1 VVLTGDLTDF
11 GRADECAHLV
21 DLLAPLPMPVYL
33 MPGNHDDRDQ
43 LRRSFAAHTYLGTC
57 DYAQYSVS
65 VGEIQLIALDSLE
78 QRKCAVRLCQNRI
91 WTRTHH
97 QLG

>member
-1 VVLTGDLTDF
+1 MVLAGDLTDF
-11 GRADECAHLV
+11 GRADQYAYLA
-21 DLLAPLPMPVYL
+21 DLLASLPMPVYL

-43 LRRSFAAHTYLGTC
+43 LRRSFATHTYLGTC
-57 DYAQYSVS
+57 DYVQYSVS
-65 VGEIQLIALDSLE
+65 VGEIQLIALDSAE
-78 QRKCAVRLCQNRI
+78 QGKGGGRLCQKRI